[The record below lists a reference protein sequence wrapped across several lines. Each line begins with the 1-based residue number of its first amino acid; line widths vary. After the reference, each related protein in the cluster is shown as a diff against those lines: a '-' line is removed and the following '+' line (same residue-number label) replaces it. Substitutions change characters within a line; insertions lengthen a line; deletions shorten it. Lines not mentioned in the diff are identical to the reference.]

1 VLEIVSYTFSH
12 KFADILLLI
21 VPFVRQSFDP
31 GATGF
36 SAVQWDTATLKQI
49 TVTKEMN
56 YDDAFII
63 EEVVMVTTIHIL
75 STVIG

>member
-1 VLEIVSYTFSH
+1 M
-12 KFADILLLI
+12 
-21 VPFVRQSFDP
+21 
-31 GATGF
+31 
-36 SAVQWDTATLKQI
+36 QWDTATLKQI

-75 STVIG
+75 STVIGWPQPDWEIQYSSWSDPCY